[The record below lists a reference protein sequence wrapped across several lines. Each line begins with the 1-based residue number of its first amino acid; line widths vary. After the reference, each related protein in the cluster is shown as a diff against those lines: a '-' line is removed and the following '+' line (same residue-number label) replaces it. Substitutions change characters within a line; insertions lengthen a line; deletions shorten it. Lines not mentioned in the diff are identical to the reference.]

1 MRPRLRR
8 RRAPAAPRA
17 CVVLHGWYPLDARVE
32 REVRVAL
39 DEGYEVDVF
48 ATRQPGQAAEE
59 VVDGARV
66 VRMAPA
72 HLQGGGLRRAL
83 QEYLGFTALVTAVVA
98 RQAVRRRYRVV
109 HVNNPPDFLL
119 LAALVPRLLGARVI
133 LDIHDLSPE
142 MFAQRFDGRPGA
154 GAAERILRA
163 VERVAT
169 RFADEVVTVH
179 EPYRRELVARGV
191 PPGKI
196 TVVMNTVDERADP
209 PRPPPDG
216 ADGFR
221 VVYHGTVTPL
231 YGVELLVEA
240 AGRVAADVPRL
251 RLEVY
256 GHGDALPAVRARAD
270 QLGIADRVSL
280 SGRFVPRLELLG
292 IVRSADVGVIPNLPV
307 RMNLHALP
315 TKLFEYVT
323 LGVPVVCADLPTI
336 REHFSDEEVLYYRA
350 GDADALADALRRVA
364 SDPEGA
370 ARRAAAALVR
380 YEAYR
385 WPVSARRYAGLLPAT

>member
-1 MRPRLRR
+1 MSRR
-8 RRAPAAPRA
+8 TAATPPRA
-17 CVVLHGWYPLDARVE
+17 GVVLHGWYPLDARVE

-48 ATRQPGQAAEE
+48 ATRQPGQPGEE
-59 VVDGARV
+59 RVDGARV
-66 VRMAPA
+66 VRVPPA

-98 RQAVRRRYRVV
+98 RQAVGRRYRVV

-119 LAALVPRLLGARVI
+119 LAALVPKLLGARVI

-142 MFAQRFDGRPGA
+142 MFAQRFAGRPGA
-154 GAAERILRA
+154 AAAERLLRLI
-163 VERVAT
+163 ERLAT

-191 PPGKI
+191 PARKI
-196 TVVMNTVDERADP
+196 TVVMNTVDERVP
-209 PRPPPDG
+209 PPQRPPSAGD
-216 ADGFR
+216 DGFR

-240 AGRVAADVPRL
+240 AGRVARDVPRL
-251 RLEVY
+251 RVEVY
-256 GHGDALPAVRARAD
+256 GHGDALPAVRERAG

-292 IVRSADVGVIPNLPV
+292 MVRSADVGVIPNLPV
-307 RMNLHALP
+307 RMNMHALP

-336 REHFSDEEVLYYRA
+336 REHFSDEEVLFYRA
-350 GDADALADALRRVA
+350 GDAGALAAALLDVA
-364 SDPEGA
+364 SDPEAA
-370 ARRAAAALVR
+370 ARRATAALVR

-385 WPVSARRYAGLLPAT
+385 WPVSARRYARLLAVS